1 MLIKEHFDQG
11 PSDDLVFPNQWP
23 SEEKIPGLRSFLE
36 RFYSMLHD
44 VSMGLLEALEIGLD
58 LPPGAFTQQCQ
69 RHADELRLIHYP
81 GLRVSSDKPHAAP
94 NRVWPHTDL
103 GVITCLFQDSVG
115 GLEMEDRTRPGRF
128 QAIPP
133 GQRRDEMVVNISETM
148 ERWSNGVLKAGKHL
162 VRTPVGQQSPD
173 GDITVPER
181 YSSPFFVKASR
192 EARVGPLPYFV
203 SNKAPP
209 AYSDMTALEFHMQR
223 VAKAY

>member
-1 MLIKEHFDQG
+1 M
-11 PSDDLVFPNQWP
+11 FPNQWP
-23 SEEKIPGLRSFLE
+23 SEDKIPGLRPFLE
-36 RFYSMLHD
+36 RFYSMSHD
-44 VSMGLLEALEIGLD
+44 VSMGLLEALEVGLD
-58 LPPGAFTQQCQ
+58 LPPGALTHQCR

-81 GLRVSSDKPHAAP
+81 GLQLSGGDEKPHAAAG

-115 GLEMEDRTRPGRF
+115 GLEMEDRARPGTF
-128 QAIPP
+128 VAIPP
-133 GQRRDEMVVNISETM
+133 GVRRDEMVVNISETM

-162 VRTPVGQQSPD
+162 VRTPPGRPSPA
-173 GDITVPER
+173 GGATVPER

-192 EARVGPLPYFV
+192 EACVGPLPYFV
-203 SNKAPP
+203 SSEVPP